1 MKDMLALTARLPKLN
16 TDQRGEV
23 QLFTL
28 YS

>member
-1 MKDMLALTARLPKLN
+1 MLALTARLPKLN